1 MVMFTSSCENEVKLF
16 KENDMVSFQGKLEG
30 LMVSKNDFEF
40 RFHIKISFQ
49 NELDIVV
56 RERLE

>member
-1 MVMFTSSCENEVKLF
+1 MVMFTFSCENEVKLF

-40 RFHIKISFQ
+40 RFYIKISFK